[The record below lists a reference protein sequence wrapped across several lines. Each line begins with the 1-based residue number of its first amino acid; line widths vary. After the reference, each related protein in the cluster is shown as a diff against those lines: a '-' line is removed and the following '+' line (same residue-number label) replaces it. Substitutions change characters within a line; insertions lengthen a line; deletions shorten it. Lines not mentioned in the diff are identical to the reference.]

1 MTVSALGVC
10 RVCKCFVTQL
20 WMQSKTAQQHE
31 QNSFRQQNKAYYA
44 LKGDCSTSR
53 IPTNSSAA
61 MPNGRQPEPRLATV
75 PTKSFSVLEKEEIK
89 QNQSKNIFKSSSL
102 WKRVGKKLLEPSTR
116 QREGARYIPRSCHQA
131 TQQSSCRCG
140 RRSKPTI

>member
-10 RVCKCFVTQL
+10 RGTHFVTQL
-20 WMQSKTAQQHE
+20 RMQSKTAQQHE

-61 MPNGRQPEPRLATV
+61 MPNGRQREPRLVTV
-75 PTKSFSVLEKEEIK
+75 STKSFYVLGKEEMK

-102 WKRVGKKLLEPSTR
+102 WKRVVKKLLEPSTKL
-116 QREGARYIPRSCHQA
+116 REGAIHIPGSSHQA
-131 TQQSSCRCG
+131 TQQSCCRCG
-140 RRSKPTI
+140 RRSKPTM